1 LEKKFLSRLF
11 KMRVV
16 SNLFSTPEFVVSDV
30 YSNLARCNIKEDFS
44 MQYPDKVG
52 FRASTCTPFRIYN
65 LKTEEYYSILVHS
78 VAFSDWSFVK
88 DTLSKQHTVDTIQS
102 IANEVK
108 KVNGE
113 MIVLSHND
121 SYADSSK
128 WKGWTSAYEYSARY
142 LSALESN
149 NLVEAGKFL
158 L

>member
-1 LEKKFLSRLF
+1 
-11 KMRVV
+11 
-16 SNLFSTPEFVVSDV
+16 
-30 YSNLARCNIKEDFS
+30 
-44 MQYPDKVG
+44 
-52 FRASTCTPFRIYN
+52 
-65 LKTEEYYSILVHS
+65 
-78 VAFSDWSFVK
+78 
-88 DTLSKQHTVDTIQS
+88 LSKQHTVDTIQS